1 MAEFEITHPDI
12 LSPTNKLDDKIYAKK
27 HNFSGQLPLE
37 NLPDAIQ
44 SIVDQ
49 LGGKI
54 LLGYELV
61 EEKNLPAG
69 TTTYTFDG
77 LDGDVDDEYLI
88 EFNITSTI
96 TKNDKVFGILPNGIT
111 TNLVTNIFRVWEG
124 GTGRMSVNTLLGVI
138 NHGNVGQTL
147 YQSGEM
153 KLFAKTG
160 KPRGGYSHVVSLSP
174 SDTMNGMSSFRWN
187 DSVTKI
193 TNLVFLHEGGS
204 FSGTVRLWKKIQL
217 E

>member
-37 NLPDAIQ
+37 NLPDGLQ
-44 SIVDQ
+44 SIIDQ

-69 TTTYTFDG
+69 TTTCTFDG
-77 LDGDVDDEYLI
+77 LDGDVDEEYLI
-88 EFNITSTI
+88 EFNVTSTI
-96 TKNDKVFGILPNGIT
+96 TIKDKVFGILPNGIT
-111 TNLVTNIFRVWEG
+111 TNLFTNIFRNWDS
-124 GTGRMSVNTLLGVI
+124 GTGRVSVNTLLGVI
-138 NHGNVGQTL
+138 NHGEVGETL
-147 YQSGEM
+147 YQIGEM

-160 KPRGGYSHVVSLSP
+160 KPRLGYSRVVSLSP
-174 SDTMNGMSSFRWN
+174 STTMNGISSFRWK
-187 DSVTKI
+187 DSETKI

-204 FSGTVRLWKKIQL
+204 FSGTVRLWKKIPI

>member
-44 SIVDQ
+44 SIIDQ
-49 LGGKI
+49 LSGKT

-77 LDGDVDDEYLI
+77 LDGDVDEEYLI

-96 TKNDKVFGILPNGIT
+96 TKQDKVLGILPNGIT
-111 TNLVTNIFRVWEG
+111 TNLVTNIFRNWEG
-124 GTGRMSVNTLLGVI
+124 GQGSLSVNTLLGVI
-138 NHGNVGQTL
+138 NHGEVGNTL
-147 YQSGEM
+147 YQIGEM

-160 KPRGGYSHVVSLSP
+160 KPRLGYSRVVSLGP
-174 SDTMNGMSSFRWN
+174 SNVMNGMSSFRWK

-193 TNLVFLHEGGS
+193 TNLVFVHEGGS
-204 FSGTVRLWKKIQL
+204 FSGTVRLWKKIL
-217 E
+217 IG

>member
-44 SIVDQ
+44 SIIDQ
-49 LGGKI
+49 LSGKT

-69 TTTYTFDG
+69 TTTCTFDG
-77 LDGDVDDEYLI
+77 LDGDVDEEYLI
-88 EFNITSTI
+88 EFNVTCTI
-96 TKNDKVFGILPNGIT
+96 AIQDKSIGIFPNGVT
-111 TNLVTNIFRVWEG
+111 TNLMSSIIRNWESG
-124 GTGRMSVNTLLGVI
+124 QDRRSINTSLCLI
-138 NHGNVGQTL
+138 YHGLVGDTL
-147 YQSGEM
+147 YQNGEM

-160 KPRGGYSHVVSLSP
+160 RPRLGYGRMASSAATGV
-174 SDTMNGMSSFRWN
+174 MNATSSCRWN
-187 DSVTKI
+187 DSETKI
-193 TNLVFLHEGGS
+193 TNLVFRHEGGS
-204 FSGTVRLWKKIQL
+204 FSGTIRLWKKIRL

>member
-12 LSPTNKLDDKIYAKK
+12 LTPTNKLDDKIYAKK

-44 SIVDQ
+44 SIIDQ
-49 LGGKI
+49 LGGKT

-61 EEKNLPAG
+61 ENKNLPAG
-69 TTTYTFDG
+69 TTTCTFDG
-77 LDGDVDDEYLI
+77 LDGDVDEEYLI

-96 TKNDKVFGILPNGIT
+96 TKHDKPIGILPNGIR
-111 TNLVTNIFRVWEG
+111 TNLATSFFRNWGSTQGSGSVSNMLCLLTH
-124 GTGRMSVNTLLGVI
+124 GT
-138 NHGNVGQTL
+138 VGQTL

-160 KPRGGYSHVVSLSP
+160 KPRLGYGRVVSYSP
-174 SDTMNGMSSFRWN
+174 SDLMNGISSFRWN
-187 DSVTKI
+187 DSETKI
-193 TNLVFLHEGGS
+193 TNLVFLHDGAS
-204 FSGTVRLWKKIQL
+204 ISGTVRLWKKIPL